1 MLTWYENRE
10 ALAVNE
16 AWVGDA
22 GVLVKKSNEMVDF
35 TNCAW
40 GFNMYCSH
48 SATMVWKKEMQD
60 GKVAV
65 LLMNNKN
72 TTADVNVSWSDL
84 PSDMRFRCP
93 SGMHVKTVFPNLF
106 PL

>member
-1 MLTWYENRE
+1 
-10 ALAVNE
+10 
-16 AWVGDA
+16 
-22 GVLVKKSNEMVDF
+22 
-35 TNCAW
+35 
-40 GFNMYCSH
+40 
-48 SATMVWKKEMQD
+48 MVWKKEMQD

-93 SGMHVKTVFPNLF
+93 SGMHVKTVFANLF